1 MNAGTMRSTPVPTAF
16 EVRELFEGL
25 LGRAV
30 EWTACLEK
38 VDPIDGASVGSFVND
53 FGVVSAVILVD
64 VPLTAWAG
72 SAIALL
78 PHNGAE
84 ATIKDGLVTAAQF
97 DNIAEIMNVA
107 ATMFNRPNAPH
118 VRLDTVYAPRESLPA
133 DVDRWTLAPASRI
146 DGVLTIQG
154 YGEGRISVV
163 VAY

>member
-1 MNAGTMRSTPVPTAF
+1 MNAGALRPTPVPTAF
-16 EVRELFEGL
+16 EVRDLFESL

-30 EWTACLEK
+30 EWTGTSDH
-38 VDPIDGASVGSFVND
+38 VDPIDGATIGAYTND
-53 FGVVSAVILVD
+53 IGQVRALILCD
-64 VPLTAWAG
+64 IPLTAWAG

-84 ATIKDGLVTAAQF
+84 STIKGGLLTAAQF
-97 DNIAEIMNVA
+97 DNLAEILNVA
-107 ATMFNRPNAPH
+107 GSMFNRPNSPH
-118 VRLDTVYAPRESLPA
+118 VRLDTTYAPRETLPA
-133 DVDRWTLAPASRI
+133 DVAKWTLVPASRI

>member
-1 MNAGTMRSTPVPTAF
+1 MSADMSRPTPVPSAF

-25 LGRAV
+25 LGRTV
-30 EWTACLEK
+30 DWTAMSGK
-38 VDPIDGASVGSFVND
+38 VDPINGATVGAYTND
-53 FGVVSAVILVD
+53 FGVVKALVLCD
-64 VPLTAWAG
+64 IALTARAG

-78 PHNGAE
+78 APTGAD

-97 DNIAEIMNVA
+97 DNLAEILNVA
-107 ATMFNRPNAPH
+107 GSMFNRPGSPH
-118 VRLDTVYAPRESLPA
+118 VRLDTTYAPRETLPA
-133 DVDRWTLAPASRI
+133 DVSKWTLSPASRI